1 MDSGSRPVRN
11 FLLRLIPLKSTYTRR
26 GTSNPLPETICEE
39 SQTIVSIT
47 NTKSEYNI
55 KYVYCFQQ
63 KYIFI
68 IWQHKFTP
76 LQSPG
81 PCVCSSKPSC
91 PAGTRSSGHVHT
103 WSGNY
108 SDRWGGNSPRW
119 LLTARN
125 DHSAGGKFNMYT
137 HSFRTKG
144 YLSTSQNEWL
154 ILKSGH

>member
-68 IWQHKFTP
+68 IWQHINSHLCSHQVPVFVAVNLPVLLERAALGTCTHEVEVTLTGGEATAHGGSWLP
-76 LQSPG
+76 ATITALEENLICTHIVLG
-81 PCVCSSKPSC
+81 PQ
-91 PAGTRSSGHVHT
+91 GTCQPHKMND
-103 WSGNY
+103 WS
-108 SDRWGGNSPRW
+108 
-119 LLTARN
+119 
-125 DHSAGGKFNMYT
+125 
-137 HSFRTKG
+137 
-144 YLSTSQNEWL
+144 
-154 ILKSGH
+154 